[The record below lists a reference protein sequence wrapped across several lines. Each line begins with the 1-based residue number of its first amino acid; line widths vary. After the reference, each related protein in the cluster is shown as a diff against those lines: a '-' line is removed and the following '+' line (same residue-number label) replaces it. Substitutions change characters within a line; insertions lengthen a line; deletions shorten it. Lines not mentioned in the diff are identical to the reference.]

1 MSSRVH
7 RRAVML
13 FAADVVSLRPG
24 KKHVSEEGIS
34 DVLEALIYRL
44 FCREFSRRAFSKLF
58 GCAEHPYCLFSARIP
73 GVTLLLLIP
82 IIAFSPCRNRPT
94 RTTRTRA
101 SESRLSPDSA
111 FFVLLEANLGDIPC
125 VKEQRVVVHE
135 RSDGRMPAFHVRL
148 FGLRPSGP
156 TWRSENRTSRFILTV
171 YFRIGRSNHD
181 DSQQRFDNAHP

>member
-24 KKHVSEEGIS
+24 RKHVSEEGIS

-44 FCREFSRRAFSKLF
+44 FCREFFRRAFSKLF
-58 GCAEHPYCLFSARIP
+58 GCAEHPYCLFSARFPAISRIP
-73 GVTLLLLIP
+73 GATLLL

-94 RTTRTRA
+94 RA
-101 SESRLSPDSA
+101 SESRLSPNSA

-135 RSDGRMPAFHVRL
+135 HSDGRMPVFHVRL
-148 FGLRPSGP
+148 FGLRPLGP
-156 TWRSENRTSRFILTV
+156 TWRSESRTSRFLHLN
-171 YFRIGRSNHD
+171 RIFPHWRVKS
-181 DSQQRFDNAHP
+181 